1 MIQIGN
7 TRLLLVTGLMSLC
20 CAFLALNLGGCQ
32 SVQDISLKKLS
43 DNTYQISVAD
53 ETDEA
58 ANLNA
63 LAGASR
69 FCQQLGMQ
77 SQTVSADSSMV
88 QGVNHFQLTFHCF

>member
-7 TRLLLVTGLMSLC
+7 TRLSLVTGLMSLC

-88 QGVNHFQLTFHCF
+88 QSVNHFQLTFHCF

>member
-1 MIQIGN
+1 
-7 TRLLLVTGLMSLC
+7 MSLC
-20 CAFLALNLGGCQ
+20 CVFLALNLGGCQ

-77 SQTVSADSSMV
+77 SQTVSADSSMI
-88 QGVNHFQLTFHCF
+88 QGANHFQLTFHCF

>member
-1 MIQIGN
+1 
-7 TRLLLVTGLMSLC
+7 MSLC

-77 SQTVSADSSMV
+77 SKTVSADSSMV